1 MPFSTQ
7 LFIRNGVKQACALD
21 VRTISKA
28 ISYLNGKLDTVT
40 TLIEPRENAFLR
52 YQDRGQSAPT
62 TTATYQCGTDAKRVT
77 HSSTLSGDLVVGT
90 NIHVG
95 VAASNQQDALGTD
108 PYIGGTHGGAA
119 SAVGAG
125 STLVDISR
133 CLAAFGRIVVSTTYP
148 ALCTARLPQQVVVN
162 LHARAVIR
170 AVDYHGRP
178 QSTGGSD
185 PVEVKLIDAEG
196 RLVPTELLDV
206 GDGSYQLILRP
217 VTPGTHQLS
226 IQILSRP
233 IRGSPFQLPVRRA
246 QQRRWCLNEGADGR
260 GLIQPFAV
268 TAGPYPI
275 DEGSDQSTNQPA
287 RPVYVYLLDTGNSR
301 LLVIDLITGKV
312 QATLSGEPL
321 ASQAATGV
329 AWSPH
334 GLWIVNWRAK
344 RVYLLDPRTDQVV
357 HSIYSS
363 QFVEPTS
370 VFRCPTTG
378 DLFVADNGAGCVFR
392 CNPITGHTAPFV
404 GAGAPPTSMVHSSQP
419 ADPTR
424 TNSVPTSTPSPSLS
438 PQQQTQQQSSADD
451 SDASGSFGSS
461 SIPLTSIASGS
472 ALEPRSWR
480 QISGLCVTDTGEL
493 ILSTGSTIRIFSRAG
508 KQINCLVP
516 PTGHT
521 SSGSAHTLAVP
532 MRPVS
537 SLPTFDRT
545 PPSGTDVAHT
555 SGPTP
560 SSPAL
565 NRASLHIATTTIIG
579 IQDRMSLS
587 GRSPTHRPT
596 FSTPRGQFGGV
607 CVTTSLTGDTEC
619 PDNLGRCLLAS
630 YSDRKRSGI
639 AVWPQCYWASSR
651 YVSELDQEAIEE
663 DAKATIFDNEPIK
676 PFPRWANLNAAP
688 SPYLVEVDPGFR
700 RLAGLLAL
708 PNSRQLVVVD
718 QGAQSLCRIRYA

>member
-1 MPFSTQ
+1 MPDHRTYH
-7 LFIRNGVKQACALD
+7 FISNFLYNNIRVY
-21 VRTISKA
+21 A
-28 ISYLNGKLDTVT
+28 IS
-40 TLIEPRENAFLR
+40 LIVL
-52 YQDRGQSAPT
+52 
-62 TTATYQCGTDAKRVT
+62 
-77 HSSTLSGDLVVGT
+77 
-90 NIHVG
+90 
-95 VAASNQQDALGTD
+95 
-108 PYIGGTHGGAA
+108 
-119 SAVGAG
+119 
-125 STLVDISR
+125 
-133 CLAAFGRIVVSTTYP
+133 
-148 ALCTARLPQQVVVN
+148 
-162 LHARAVIR
+162 
-170 AVDYHGRP
+170 
-178 QSTGGSD
+178 
-185 PVEVKLIDAEG
+185 
-196 RLVPTELLDV
+196 
-206 GDGSYQLILRP
+206 
-217 VTPGTHQLS
+217 
-226 IQILSRP
+226 
-233 IRGSPFQLPVRRA
+233 SPFT
-246 QQRRWCLNEGADGR
+246 GADGR

-287 RPVYVYLLDTGNSR
+287 RPVYVYLLDTG
-301 LLVIDLITGKV
+301 KV

-321 ASQAATGV
+321 ASQAATVSLG
-329 AWSPH
+329 P
-334 GLWIVNWRAK
+334 L
-344 RVYLLDPRTDQVV
+344 TVV

-419 ADPTR
+419 ADPAR
-424 TNSVPTSTPSPSLS
+424 TSSVPTSTPSPPLS
-438 PQQQTQQQSSADD
+438 QQQQTQQQSSADD
-451 SDASGSFGSS
+451 SDASGSFGSA
-461 SIPLTSIASGS
+461 SIPLTSIAPGS

-545 PPSGTDVAHT
+545 PPSGTDAAHT
-555 SGPTP
+555 LGPTP

-596 FSTPRGQFGGV
+596 SSTPRGQFGGV
-607 CVTTSLTGDTEC
+607 CVTPSLTGDTEC

-639 AVWPQCYWASSR
+639 AVWPQCYWAPSH
-651 YVSELDQEAIEE
+651 YVSELDQEAIEQ
-663 DAKATIFDNEPIK
+663 DAEATIVDNEPIK
-676 PFPRWANLNAAP
+676 PFRRWTNLNAAP